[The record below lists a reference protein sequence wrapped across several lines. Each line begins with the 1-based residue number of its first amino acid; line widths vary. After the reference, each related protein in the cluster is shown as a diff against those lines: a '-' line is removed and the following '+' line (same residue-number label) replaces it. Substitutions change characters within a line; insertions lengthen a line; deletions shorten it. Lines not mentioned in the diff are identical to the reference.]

1 MSALTTC
8 YLKYPLVVA
17 PAYKRMA
24 EAASQAPGGE
34 IFALYGFKL
43 KTLGDWE
50 VELNPKGSRAKGDAV
65 FHTPK
70 GNKVYVSWGPLQ
82 EVTKRF
88 KSIEE
93 HRDWGMK
100 ALKKSRDVQSVAA
113 TEEEEAIVC
122 GHRALITRVTVSVV
136 SGFMIRK
143 QADRSI
149 SSVYLYCPDRSKYF
163 IIYTLLDF
171 PDEYGGF
178 QTTFDSTV
186 RSFTCHGTSGCPAV
200 ATE

>member
-1 MSALTTC
+1 M
-8 YLKYPLVVA
+8 V
-17 PAYKRMA
+17 
-24 EAASQAPGGE
+24 EAANQAPGSE

-100 ALKKSRDVQSVAA
+100 ALKKSREVQSVSV
-113 TEEEEAIVC
+113 TEEEEAVVC
-122 GHRALITRVTVSVV
+122 GHRALVTRVTASVV
-136 SGFMIRK
+136 SGFMMRK

-149 SSVYLYCPDRSKYF
+149 SSVYFYCPDKSKYF
-163 IIYTLLDF
+163 IIYSLLDF

-178 QTTFDSTV
+178 QKKFDSTF
-186 RSFTCHGTSGCPAV
+186 RSFTCHGIDASPGV

>member
-1 MSALTTC
+1 
-8 YLKYPLVVA
+8 
-17 PAYKRMA
+17 MA

-43 KTLGDWE
+43 KTSGDWE

-100 ALKKSRDVQSVAA
+100 ALKKSRGVQSVAA
-113 TEEEEAIVC
+113 TEEEESTVC
-122 GHRALITRVTVSVV
+122 GHRALVTRVTISVI
-136 SGFMIRK
+136 SGFMMRK
-143 QADRSI
+143 QADRSV

-163 IIYTLLDF
+163 IIYTLIDF

-186 RSFTCHGTSGCPAV
+186 RSFTCHWTNANPAV